1 MNILVILVFLLA
13 IAVVVALA
21 VLRGKQPQKSEKLL
35 FESKAP
41 LFSPAERSF
50 LGVLEQAVGS
60 RYRVFGKVRL
70 GDIVKPAKGLTKSK
84 ATTGH
89 NKINQKHV
97 DFVVC
102 AASDLAVF
110 GVIELDDKSHERGD
124 RVERDNL
131 VDQALGGAKIPIVH
145 FSAKR
150 AYPVQEVRRELVN
163 KFRIRVEATEQP
175 QPSNPI
181 LPVAP
186 APVSKQ
192 EPLEPVN
199 EAPPLCPKC
208 TDRMVKRQAKTG
220 SHAGKWFWA
229 CTAFPKC
236 RQVISIEREMA

>member
-1 MNILVILVFLLA
+1 MSTLIIVVLVFF
-13 IAVVVALA
+13 IAAVVALA
-21 VLRGKQPQKSEKLL
+21 VLKGKHPQKSEELL

-70 GDIVKPAKGLTKSK
+70 GDIVKPAKALTKSK
-84 ATTGH
+84 ATAGH

-131 VDQALGGAKIPIVH
+131 VDQALGGAKIPVVH

-150 AYPVQEVRRELVN
+150 AYSVQEVRRELVD
-163 KFRIRVEATEQP
+163 KLRISAEAIE
-175 QPSNPI
+175 QPSNTI
-181 LPVAP
+181 LPVARV
-186 APVSKQ
+186 PVPKQ

-199 EAPPLCPKC
+199 GAPPVCPKC
-208 TDRMVKRQAKTG
+208 TERMVKRQAKTG
-220 SHAGKWFWA
+220 PYAGKWFWA
-229 CTAFPKC
+229 CSSFPKC
-236 RQVISIEREMA
+236 RQVISIERELS